1 MRKGDLVSDSETLLR
16 RVYRKDR
23 HYIDRRTGLPTSR
36 AFAPRPKDNG
46 KLSVE
51 IKSMTSFQ
59 EAIVNAE
66 KFRLF
71 NVLAKLVYELGLS
84 CIYDPIDNNIA
95 HALITGFDPEDESV
109 PGILAR
115 SSTEAT
121 NTF

>member
-1 MRKGDLVSDSETLLR
+1 MRKGDTVPEKETLLR
-16 RVYRKDR
+16 RVYRHDKN
-23 HYIDRRTGLPTSR
+23 YIDRRTGRPTSR

-46 KLSVE
+46 KLSVA

-66 KFRLF
+66 KYRLF
-71 NVLAKLVYELGLS
+71 NILAKLVYELGLT

-115 SSTEAT
+115 SSAEET